1 MKNLNKA
8 IKGLV
13 FGVTLMSAH
22 TFIEADNHA
31 PIIQPGAP
39 GFPSKILN
47 ELEATNIANTSY
59 IKADVDF
66 LQGMIIHHM
75 QAILMS
81 GMADT
86 RTNNE
91 TILDLAKRIDASQ
104 KDLSLIH
111 I

>member
-8 IKGLV
+8 IKGLI
-13 FGVTLMSAH
+13 FGITLMSAY

-81 GMADT
+81 EMADNSVQLT
-86 RTNNE
+86 DYN
-91 TILDLAKRIDASQ
+91 LM
-104 KDLSLIH
+104 
-111 I
+111 